1 MPTKK
6 EPLTHVLMPEHIK
19 LSDKEKEELFNRYNI
34 SLRELPKI
42 FKNDPA
48 LLHLDVKETDIIKI
62 VRKGAAEESSVFYR
76 GVINE

>member
-6 EPLTHVLMPEHIK
+6 ELLTHILMPEHSK
-19 LSDKEKEELFNRYNI
+19 LTDKEKEELFQKYNI

-48 LLHLDVKETDIIKI
+48 LLSLDVKENDVIKI
-62 VRKGAAEESSVFYR
+62 VRKGEGNQSAVFYR